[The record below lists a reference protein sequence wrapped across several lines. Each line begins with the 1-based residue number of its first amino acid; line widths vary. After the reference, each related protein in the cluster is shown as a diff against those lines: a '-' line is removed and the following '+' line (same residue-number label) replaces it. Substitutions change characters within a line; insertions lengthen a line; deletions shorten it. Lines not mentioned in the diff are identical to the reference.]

1 MENIGISTAPSG
13 IGSGE
18 AQIIGFD
25 KTMSAVASKAK
36 AEAAAAKVL
45 RDEQKKRDEAFAKE
59 VASIDIN
66 KTHIKDRPDLMNEMQ
81 GIKNLHSKTKTA
93 TTNTERMDAEIELE
107 KQKKGFMYK
116 VAKSQEYANVLAEGG
131 KIIVTTPRDEM
142 EDGVEEMWNG
152 YKNMKSWDAG
162 DVDIMKFKRKEKPV
176 DVGKIDSDIANRV
189 TYEFDDMKPRVG
201 KVGSTEIIY
210 NVTGDR
216 FDANKFV
223 EGVKDSYLNSS
234 SYKKQFQRQY
244 EDAYLKSEQY
254 KIDKQN
260 NIDEEN
266 GLFNFGV
273 LDKVDTYR
281 KLKEISKLKYSR
293 GAEGTPSY
301 SIQPIGYIKALG
313 DGNIP
318 KVGDDVYQTTQEQ
331 VVDKKKVEYKTIIS
345 TPTIDKVPING
356 TMDGAIEGYFG
367 EDGKW
372 NSGKRNFV
380 NASLV
385 DFVSK
390 PVYVNLDENKTPS
403 LFAEDIVTTD
413 PAGKEIRKTSTTNLS
428 EANNLQ
434 IVKFAKI
441 MDNTTK
447 KSYLVEL
454 DKIPANVRNKP
465 DIIKN
470 TQSFMQTDGNT
481 TIQKNAQGTG
491 YSASEEA
498 GIQAFMEAK
507 NLTRKEA
514 INQLIIGK
522 KIKKL

>member
-1 MENIGISTAPSG
+1 MENIGLSTAPSG

-18 AQIIGFD
+18 AQVIGFD

-81 GIKNLHSKTKTA
+81 GIKNLYFKAKTA
-93 TTNTERMDAEIELE
+93 TNNAERMEAEIQLE
-107 KQKKGFMYK
+107 KEKKGFIYK
-116 VAKSQEYANVLAEGG
+116 IAKSQEYANVLAEGG

-301 SIQPIGYIKALG
+301 SIQPIGYVESL
-313 DGNIP
+313 GNIP
-318 KVGDDVYQTTQEQ
+318 KVDDDVYQTTTVEQ
-331 VVDKKKVEYKTIIS
+331 GGSGRTNTKIS
-345 TPTIDKVPING
+345 SPTINKIPLDETISA
-356 TMDGAIEGYFG
+356 AIEGYFA
-367 EDGKW
+367 EDDGNW
-372 NSGKRNFV
+372 SNGKRNFV

-385 DFVSK
+385 GFVSK
-390 PVYVNLDENKTPS
+390 PVYVNLDKDKTPA
-403 LFAEDIVTTD
+403 LYAQDVILTD
-413 PAGKEIRKTSTTNLS
+413 SKGKEISKGPTSNLS

-434 IVKFAKI
+434 VANFARI

-447 KSYLVEL
+447 KTYLVEL
-454 DKIPANVRNKP
+454 DKMPVTVRSKP
-465 DIIKN
+465 NIIKN
-470 TQSFMQTDGNT
+470 TQSFMQSGGNN
-481 TIQKNAQGTG
+481 TIQKNAQNKG
-491 YSASEEA
+491 YSAIEEK
-498 GIQAFMEAK
+498 GIKAFMEASK
-507 NLTRKEA
+507 MKRAEA
-514 INQLIIGK
+514 IEALKAAGK
-522 KIKKL
+522 IN

>member
-1 MENIGISTAPSG
+1 
-13 IGSGE
+13 
-18 AQIIGFD
+18 
-25 KTMSAVASKAK
+25 
-36 AEAAAAKVL
+36 
-45 RDEQKKRDEAFAKE
+45 
-59 VASIDIN
+59 
-66 KTHIKDRPDLMNEMQ
+66 
-81 GIKNLHSKTKTA
+81 
-93 TTNTERMDAEIELE
+93 
-107 KQKKGFMYK
+107 MYK
-116 VAKSQEYANVLAEGG
+116 VAKSQEYANVLADAG
-131 KIIVTTPRDEM
+131 KIIVSTPRDEM
-142 EDGVEEMWNG
+142 GDGVEEMWNG

-162 DVDIMKFKRKEKPV
+162 DIDIMKFKRKEKPV
-176 DVGKIDSDIANRV
+176 DVSKIDSDLAARA
-189 TYEFDDMKPRVG
+189 TYDFDEKNLRTG

-210 NVTGDR
+210 NVTGKR
-216 FDANKFV
+216 FDDKTFIQ
-223 EGVKDSYLNSS
+223 GVKDSYLNSA

-244 EDAYLKSEQY
+244 QDEYLNSEQY

-260 NIDEEN
+260 KVSEED
-266 GLFNFGV
+266 GLFRFGT
-273 LDKVDTYR
+273 LDKVNTQR
-281 KLKEISKLKYSR
+281 KLQENSKLNYTKGS
-293 GAEGTPSY
+293 EGTPSY
-301 SIQPIGYIKALG
+301 SIQPIGYVESL
-313 DGNIP
+313 GNIP
-318 KVGDDVYQTTQEQ
+318 KVDDDVYQTTQEQ

-345 TPTIDKVPING
+345 TPTIEKVPING
-356 TMDGAIEGYFG
+356 TMDGAIEGYFS

-390 PVYVNLDENKTPS
+390 PVYVRSDENKTPS

>member
-1 MENIGISTAPSG
+1 
-13 IGSGE
+13 
-18 AQIIGFD
+18 
-25 KTMSAVASKAK
+25 
-36 AEAAAAKVL
+36 
-45 RDEQKKRDEAFAKE
+45 
-59 VASIDIN
+59 
-66 KTHIKDRPDLMNEMQ
+66 MNEMQ
-81 GIKNLHSKTKTA
+81 GIKNLYFKAKTA
-93 TTNTERMDAEIELE
+93 TTNAERMEAEIQLE
-107 KQKKGFMYK
+107 KEKKGFIYK
-116 VAKSQEYANVLAEGG
+116 IAKSQEYANVLADGG
-131 KIIVTTPRDEM
+131 KIIVSTPRDEM

-210 NVTGDR
+210 NVAGDR
-216 FDANKFV
+216 FDANKFA

-260 NIDEEN
+260 QVDEEN

-273 LDKVDTYR
+273 SDKVNTYR
-281 KLKEISKLKYSR
+281 KLKEISRLKYSR

-301 SIQPIGYIKALG
+301 SIQPIGYVKALG

-318 KVGDDVYQTTQEQ
+318 KVGDDVYQTTKEQ
-331 VVDKKKVEYKTIIS
+331 IVDNKKVEYKTIVS
-345 TPTIDKVPING
+345 TPTIEKVPING

-367 EDGKW
+367 ADGNW
-372 NSGKRNFV
+372 NNGKINFV

-390 PVYVNLDENKTPS
+390 PVYIRSDKDKTPT
-403 LFAEDIVTTD
+403 LFAEDIVTTN
-413 PAGKEIRKTSTTNLS
+413 PEGKEVKKTSTTTS
-428 EANNLQ
+428 ENSNLQ

-454 DKIPANVRNKP
+454 DKIPTNVINKP
-465 DIIKN
+465 DIVKN
-470 TQSFMQTDGNT
+470 TQPFMQSGGNT
-481 TIQKNAQGTG
+481 TIQKNIG
-491 YSASEEA
+491 YSAAQEA
-498 GIQAFMEAK
+498 GIKAFMNTNKLSRA
-507 NLTRKEA
+507 EA
-514 INQLIIGK
+514 IKVLKKAGK
-522 KIKKL
+522 IN

>member
-1 MENIGISTAPSG
+1 
-13 IGSGE
+13 
-18 AQIIGFD
+18 
-25 KTMSAVASKAK
+25 
-36 AEAAAAKVL
+36 
-45 RDEQKKRDEAFAKE
+45 
-59 VASIDIN
+59 
-66 KTHIKDRPDLMNEMQ
+66 MQ

-93 TTNTERMDAEIELE
+93 TTNAERMDAEIELE

-116 VAKSQEYANVLAEGG
+116 VAKSQEYANILADGG
-131 KIIVTTPRDEM
+131 KIIVSTPRDEM
-142 EDGVEEMWNG
+142 EDGVEEMWSG

-162 DVDIMKFKRKEKPV
+162 DIDIMKFKRKEKPV
-176 DVGKIDSDIANRV
+176 DVSKIDSELANRF
-189 TYEFDDMKPRVG
+189 TEEYDDMKLRTG

-210 NVTGDR
+210 NVISDR
-216 FDANKFV
+216 FNANKFA
-223 EGVKDSYLNSS
+223 EGVKDIYLNSS

-260 NIDEEN
+260 QVDEEN
-266 GLFNFGV
+266 GLFNFG
-273 LDKVDTYR
+273 LSDKVDTYR
-281 KLKEISKLKYSR
+281 KLKEKSKLKYSR

-301 SIQPIGYIKALG
+301 SVQPIGYVKALG

-318 KVGDDVYQTTQEQ
+318 KVGDDVYQTTQET

-367 EDGKW
+367 EDGNW

-390 PVYVNLDENKTPS
+390 PVYIRSDKDKTPT
-403 LFAEDIVTTD
+403 LFAEDIVTTN
-413 PAGKEIRKTSTTNLS
+413 PEGKEVKKTSTTTS
-428 EANNLQ
+428 ENSNLQ

-454 DKIPANVRNKP
+454 DKIPTNVRTKP

-470 TQSFMQTDGNT
+470 TQSFMQTDGYT
-481 TIQKNAQGTG
+481 TIQKNIG
-491 YSASEEA
+491 YSASEEK
-498 GIQAFMEAK
+498 GIKAFMEASK
-507 NLTRKEA
+507 MKRAEA
-514 INQLIIGK
+514 IEALKAAG
-522 KIKKL
+522 KIK

>member
-1 MENIGISTAPSG
+1 MANSGLSIAPSG

-18 AQIIGFD
+18 AQVIGFD
-25 KTMSAVASKAK
+25 KTLAGIASKQK
-36 AEAAAAKVL
+36 ADVAAAKLL

-93 TTNTERMDAEIELE
+93 TTNAERMDAEIELE

-116 VAKSQEYANVLAEGG
+116 VAKSQEYANILADGG
-131 KIIVTTPRDEM
+131 KIIVSTPRDEM
-142 EDGVEEMWNG
+142 EDGVEEMWSG

-162 DVDIMKFKRKEKPV
+162 DIDIMKFKRKEKPV
-176 DVGKIDSDIANRV
+176 DVSKIDSELANRF
-189 TYEFDDMKPRVG
+189 TEEYDDMKLRTG

-210 NVTGDR
+210 NVISDR
-216 FDANKFV
+216 FNANKFA
-223 EGVKDSYLNSS
+223 EGVKDIYLNSS

-260 NIDEEN
+260 QVDEEN
-266 GLFNFGV
+266 GLFNFG
-273 LDKVDTYR
+273 LSDKVDTYR
-281 KLKEISKLKYSR
+281 KLKEKSKLKYSR

-301 SIQPIGYIKALG
+301 SVQPIGYVKALG

-318 KVGDDVYQTTQEQ
+318 KVGDDVYQTTQET

-367 EDGKW
+367 EDGNW

-390 PVYVNLDENKTPS
+390 PVYIRSDKDKTPT
-403 LFAEDIVTTD
+403 LFAEDIVTTN
-413 PAGKEIRKTSTTNLS
+413 PEGKEVKKTSTTTS
-428 EANNLQ
+428 ENSNLQ

-454 DKIPANVRNKP
+454 DKIPTNVRTKP

-470 TQSFMQTDGNT
+470 TQSFMQTDGYT
-481 TIQKNAQGTG
+481 TIQKNIG
-491 YSASEEA
+491 YSASEEK
-498 GIQAFMEAK
+498 GIKAFMEASK
-507 NLTRKEA
+507 MKRAEA
-514 INQLIIGK
+514 IEALKAAG
-522 KIKKL
+522 KIK